1 MDLSDRRRA
10 DGLRCRGAGREG
22 RPLGSGVVNRPTR
35 ISRRA
40 SRSPAELCRTDDVM
54 VLHSLETHEQGEHGQ
69 QAKAQERQVVQKSH
83 KLLLSFVFFPP
94 KVLVFSFAIRKYSIG
109 YRPVSKVVGVGA
121 HSQLKR
127 FAKAVSASSGTNEFW
142 RASNV
147 LTCPSEPTAAAA
159 ALVAP
164 SIAPTIATSG

>member
-1 MDLSDRRRA
+1 M
-10 DGLRCRGAGREG
+10 
-22 RPLGSGVVNRPTR
+22 VNRPTR

-94 KVLVFSFAIRKYSIG
+94 KVLVFFVCDSEVSD
-109 YRPVSKVVGVGA
+109 RPVSKVVGVGA
-121 HSQLKR
+121 QSQLKR
-127 FAKAVSASSGTNEFW
+127 FAKAVQ
-142 RASNV
+142 
-147 LTCPSEPTAAAA
+147 C
-159 ALVAP
+159 
-164 SIAPTIATSG
+164 